1 MKKIK
6 KVIDKLLV
14 DIEEL
19 ELLYYQ
25 QGLDRF
31 NEILKHDISVQDN
44 SGEYEI
50 PIDIFF
56 APCVDAYFYHV
67 KKILQSDKTNEEKLA
82 TLRKIECHHDFTEE
96 EIAELVDPNDVYE
109 NGTEY
114 CFDFNLI
121 LLKNSM
127 LKHALK
133 LNNVVDEPD
142 IKLKQLELIQYK
154 KLINSEEF
162 EVLYGKSKNTQLNYR
177 QRRRHPLPYL
187 GGGKGSDLMYDKEEV
202 EKWFRTHL

>member
-1 MKKIK
+1 MEKIK
-6 KVIDKLLV
+6 KVINKLLV

-31 NEILKHDISVQDN
+31 NEIVKHDISVQDN

-50 PIDIFF
+50 PIDTFF
-56 APCVDAYFYHV
+56 APCVDAYFFQV
-67 KKILQSDKTNEEKLA
+67 KKILKSDNSNEEKLS
-82 TLRKIECHHDFTEE
+82 TLRKIECHQDFTEE

-127 LKHALK
+127 LKHALE

-142 IKLKQLELIQYK
+142 MKLKQLELIQYK

-177 QRRRHPLPYL
+177 QRRTNPLPYL
-187 GGGKGSDLMYDKEEV
+187 GGGKGADLMYDKKAV
-202 EKWFRTHL
+202 EKWFKKYL